1 MPLGLLMSI
10 IIAILAVMIAAKLGP
25 PNPPAPQVTTT
36 SPPVTGLSE
45 DEKKAALSVV
55 FQHPLLAKILSG
67 NNWSLV
73 EAGSWTQNGEL
84 VGAALLIRLNEPVW
98 VEGSFSDFD
107 GKSYRA
113 ALWIGSLHVLVDLRG
128 RKVEAIS
135 PGMTIPP
142 QYSEPLLPGLEKA
155 RQVVANR
162 VPTAQSIVFNGV
174 FYTDKYPTGLAFFY
188 VKDMKGEYFIAV
200 NLATMSVEDKYTAP
214 VIKR

>member
-1 MPLGLLMSI
+1 MSI
-10 IIAILAVMIAAKLGP
+10 IIAILAVMIAAKFTALRHWGAA
-25 PNPPAPQVTTT
+25 PAPQVTTT

-73 EAGSWTQNGEL
+73 EAGPWTQNGEL
-84 VGAALLIRLNEPVW
+84 VGATLLIRLNEPVW